1 MEENTAQQ
9 EDAMGLFVRFVKPAI
24 HEELI
29 L

>member
-9 EDAMGLFVRFVKPAI
+9 EDAMGLFVRFVKLVI
-24 HEELI
+24 LKELT